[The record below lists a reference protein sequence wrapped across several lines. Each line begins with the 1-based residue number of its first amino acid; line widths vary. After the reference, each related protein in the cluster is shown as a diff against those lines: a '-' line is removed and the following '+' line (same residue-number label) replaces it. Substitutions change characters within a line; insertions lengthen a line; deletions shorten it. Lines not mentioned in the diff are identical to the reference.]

1 MIERLSLFLLEC
13 AKVFAVPAL
22 ENKRKYSVLRN
33 MLKFLTAMCRQSNF
47 FKRADSAFIHCGNGV
62 LELDG
67 QGDWSLKP
75 FSPDYRSRNRCEIPY
90 CPTAASPRFLS
101 ELLQPLTESDDADLL
116 QQYIGQCLS
125 GKNIT
130 QSILLM
136 TGSGGSGKGTLAN
149 ITEKLIGEGNYTQ
162 IRPGQITGR
171 FETSFFMN
179 KTLLTGK
186 ESNTSFFSSNGMQ
199 VLKSLVG
206 DDKLR
211 AELKNSNRHEMIDG
225 VYNVFIVGNTI
236 PVLAFESD
244 DDKSAWRRRLRWIRC
259 KNYKPAVPIPNF
271 AEKLIAEEGSGIL
284 NWALEG
290 ARRIIQSG
298 SSHLPCS
305 KTQTANLD
313 YLFHAAEP
321 LDYFLE
327 CTITKNHGTNI
338 TGDDLFQTFINFAQ
352 MMNWRP
358 WTQREFQKKI
368 PEAML
373 QHFGTPL
380 RRDVP
385 RLRADGKTTNRSG
398 FFHVAFKH

>member
-1 MIERLSLFLLEC
+1 
-13 AKVFAVPAL
+13 
-22 ENKRKYSVLRN
+22 
-33 MLKFLTAMCRQSNF
+33 
-47 FKRADSAFIHCGNGV
+47 
-62 LELDG
+62 
-67 QGDWSLKP
+67 
-75 FSPDYRSRNRCEIPY
+75 
-90 CPTAASPRFLS
+90 
-101 ELLQPLTESDDADLL
+101 
-116 QQYIGQCLS
+116 
-125 GKNIT
+125 
-130 QSILLM
+130 
-136 TGSGGSGKGTLAN
+136 
-149 ITEKLIGEGNYTQ
+149 
-162 IRPGQITGR
+162 
-171 FETSFFMN
+171 
-179 KTLLTGK
+179 
-186 ESNTSFFSSNGMQ
+186 MQ

-338 TGDDLFQTFINFAQ
+338 TGDDLCQTFINFAQ